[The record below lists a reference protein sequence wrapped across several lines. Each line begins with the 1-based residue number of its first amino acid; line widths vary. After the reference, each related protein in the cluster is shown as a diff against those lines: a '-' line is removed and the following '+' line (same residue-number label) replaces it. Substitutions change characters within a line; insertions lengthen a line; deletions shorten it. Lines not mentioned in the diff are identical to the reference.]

1 MIPLNNDITNAAE
14 NLEED
19 NVGSAGVD
27 QDREASL
34 AQEGVNLAEDD
45 LRAAA
50 EAAESRYV
58 EWPDAYADDPHAG
71 HPRDEVPL
79 APELEAVH
87 ERRIKR

>member
-1 MIPLNNDITNAAE
+1 MIPLNNDISNASE

-50 EAAESRYV
+50 EAAEARYT
-58 EWPDAYADDPHAG
+58 EWPEAYQDEPLHG

-87 ERRIKR
+87 QRRHKR